1 MNNQKN
7 ITMIQNLTVEFRAK
21 ILKRHLVLPFL
32 RRSVRFSNFPVESQ
46 VQLKITTMSLES
58 GMLITNV

>member
-7 ITMIQNLTVEFRAK
+7 IMMIQNLTVEFQFSIA
-21 ILKRHLVLPFL
+21 FL